1 MLFSGFLQKKII
13 FALVN
18 TNTMRKTV
26 LYIILL
32 MLVLSACTA
41 DHEAMRQ
48 RLQYVSDCNRADT
61 VFSEAWLP
69 TVDSLV
75 IYFDRHGSANDRMM
89 AHYVQGRVYHDMG
102 EAPQALECYQRATV
116 QADTTSSDCDLYTLT
131 AIYGQMANLFHF
143 QYLPT
148 DEMHAIMCS
157 EHFALKEGD
166 TLAAIKAFELRE
178 RPYYLKNDTDSVL
191 MIKERARALYLQ
203 KGQQERAA
211 RALYVPIN
219 IFLDRH
225 QYDKAFN
232 AMKVFEKE
240 SAWFDDNGC
249 IKKGKELYYYDK
261 GRYLLASGKP
271 DSSLFYFTKVL
282 QAGYKEAGYKGL
294 LMFYKKKHIADSIAK
309 YATLFAK
316 ANDDSYLDSE
326 QAIVHQTSAM
336 YNYHRHLLIA
346 EIEKKKAAQERTW
359 KNIAVIISLAI
370 FLATLVVIRKLKE
383 KERRKYL
390 HLSKEYESTVTEL
403 SIIQNR
409 VFQQERDYQKIFDE
423 KEQEC
428 YNLINK
434 IHASQVEKEAMSEHI
449 ANLKL
454 RLQEVQEEVT
464 DLRQQHD
471 EDTKANNRKIKSLKT
486 HSEKLAEKLNSFTSV
501 DMESAFKKTDIFLYF
516 NEHKQPKYSRMRIAE
531 HYWDNLIDEFRKY
544 FVQFYTFIFIDNILS
559 MNQRKYCVLIRLG
572 FAASEI
578 DILMN
583 TDTNRRYRLRKL
595 ISEKL
600 FNTSEVK
607 TLEERLKR
615 YF

>member
-1 MLFSGFLQKKII
+1 MVLSSLNRI
-13 FALVN
+13 FAGENLY
-18 TNTMRKTV
+18 TMRKIV
-26 LYIILL
+26 HYIILL
-32 MLVLSACTA
+32 TLVLSACTSPG
-41 DHEAMRQ
+41 HEAMRQ
-48 RLQYVSDCNRADT
+48 RLKYVSDCNRADT
-61 VFSEAWLP
+61 VFTERWLP

-75 IYFDRHGSANDRMM
+75 AYFDRHGSANDRMM
-89 AHYVQGRVYHDMG
+89 AHYVQGRVHHDMG
-102 EAPQALECYQRATV
+102 EAPQALECYQKAAE
-116 QADTTSSDCDLYTLT
+116 QADTTSSDCDLYTLY
-131 AIYGQMANLFHF
+131 AVYGQMAKLFDA
-143 QYLPT
+143 QYLPD
-148 DEMHAIMCS
+148 DEMQ
-157 EHFALKEGD
+157 ALKMVERIAWKDRD
-166 TLAAIKAFELRE
+166 TLTALYTYELRKK
-178 RPYYLKNDTDSVL
+178 PYFLRNDTDSIL
-191 MIKERARALYLQ
+191 HIERTARNLYLQ
-203 KGQQERAA
+203 IQNDSMAA
-211 RALYVPIN
+211 RTSRVPISLL
-219 IFLDRH
+219 LDRG
-225 QYDKAFN
+225 QYDDAGSLIRY
-232 AMKVFEKE
+232 FEGN
-240 SAWFDDNGC
+240 SNYFDSSNN
-249 IKKGKELYYYDK
+249 IRKGYDIYFYDK

-294 LMFYKKKHIADSIAK
+294 LMFYQKKHIADSIAK

-346 EIEKKKAAQERTW
+346 EIEKKKAAQERNW

-572 FAASEI
+572 FTASEI